1 MGQIERILQL
11 VQQNKINRED
21 AAKLLSA
28 LSSGLATLPD
38 STWERLFAMLDQG
51 MSVEALAQVL
61 GAELEQDKDNRRS
74 TWSTKGARVG
84 SFGMGGLGSQVS
96 TIVNDQIADAFRK
109 GFGDPRRKTARVL
122 RVVVEASDGTDVNI
136 NIPLGLANMV
146 LKLIPKEAQRA
157 MTEQG
162 IDPATLQELLKSELP
177 DGEII
182 RVEASDG
189 TEVRISIE

>member
-21 AAKLLSA
+21 AAKLLAA

-61 GAELEQDKDNRRS
+61 GAELEQDRDNRRS
-74 TWSTKGARVG
+74 TWSTKGARAG
-84 SFGMGGLGSQVS
+84 SGFGFQVS
-96 TIVNDQIADAFRK
+96 NLVNDQIADAFRK
-109 GFGDPRRKTARVL
+109 GFGDPKRKTARVL
-122 RVVVEASDGTDVNI
+122 RVVVESGDGTDVNI
-136 NIPLGLANMV
+136 NIPLGLANMI

-177 DGEII
+177 DGELI
-182 RVEASDG
+182 RVEANDG

>member
-11 VQQNKINRED
+11 VQQNKINRQD
-21 AAKLLSA
+21 AAKLLAA
-28 LSSGLATLPD
+28 LSNGLATLPD

-51 MSVEALAQVL
+51 MGVEALAQVL
-61 GAELEQDKDNRRS
+61 GAELEQDSKRS
-74 TWSTKGARVG
+74 TWSTKGARA
-84 SFGMGGLGSQVS
+84 SNFGMGGLGSQVS
-96 TIVNDQIADAFRK
+96 SMVNDQIADAFRK
-109 GFGDPRRKTARVL
+109 GFGDPKRKTARVL

-162 IDPATLQELLKSELP
+162 IDPVTLQELLKSDLP

>member
-21 AAKLLSA
+21 AAKLLAA
-28 LSSGLATLPD
+28 LSSGLSTLPD

-61 GAELEQDKDNRRS
+61 GAELEQDRDNRRS
-74 TWSTKGARVG
+74 TWSTKGGRAG
-84 SFGMGGLGSQVS
+84 PGFGFQVS
-96 TIVNDQIADAFRK
+96 NLVNDQIADAFRK

-122 RVVVEASDGTDVNI
+122 RVVVESGDGTDVNI

-162 IDPATLQELLKSELP
+162 IDPATLQELLRSELP

-182 RVEASDG
+182 RVEANDG

>member
-1 MGQIERILQL
+1 MGQIERILTL

-21 AAKLLSA
+21 AAKLLAA
-28 LSSGLATLPD
+28 LSPGLANLPD

-61 GAELEQDKDNRRS
+61 GAELEADKKS
-74 TWSTKGARVG
+74 TTWSTKGGQGGACGSRV
-84 SFGMGGLGSQVS
+84 SSM
-96 TIVNDQIADAFRK
+96 VNEQIADAFRK

-122 RVVVEASDGTDVNI
+122 RVMVEASDGTDVNI
-136 NIPLGLANMV
+136 NIPLGLASMI

-162 IDPATLQELLKSELP
+162 IDPVTLQEILKSDLP

-182 RVEASDG
+182 SVEASDG

>member
-21 AAKLLSA
+21 AAKLLAA
-28 LSSGLATLPD
+28 LSSGLSTLPD

-61 GAELEQDKDNRRS
+61 GAELEQDRDNRRS
-74 TWSTKGARVG
+74 TWSTKGARG
-84 SFGMGGLGSQVS
+84 GPGFGFQVS
-96 TIVNDQIADAFRK
+96 NLVNDQIADAFRK

-122 RVVVEASDGTDVNI
+122 RVVVESGDGTDVNI

-162 IDPATLQELLKSELP
+162 IDPATLQELLRSELP

-182 RVEASDG
+182 RVEANDG

>member
-21 AAKLLSA
+21 AAKLLAA

-61 GAELEQDKDNRRS
+61 GAELEQDKDKRS
-74 TWSTKGARVG
+74 TWSTKGQRAG
-84 SFGMGGLGSQVS
+84 NFGMGGLGSQVS

-122 RVVVEASDGTDVNI
+122 RVVVESSDGTDVNI

-182 RVEASDG
+182 RVEANDG

>member
-21 AAKLLSA
+21 AAKLLAA

-61 GAELEQDKDNRRS
+61 GAELEQDSRRS
-74 TWSTKGARVG
+74 TWSTKGPRIG
-84 SFGMGGLGSQVS
+84 NFGMGGLGSQVS
-96 TIVNDQIADAFRK
+96 NLVNDQIADAFRK
-109 GFGDPRRKTARVL
+109 GFGDPKRKTARVL
-122 RVVVEASDGTDVNI
+122 RVVVESGDGTDVNI

-182 RVEASDG
+182 RVEANDG

>member
-1 MGQIERILQL
+1 MGQIERILTL

-21 AAKLLSA
+21 AAKLLAA
-28 LSSGLATLPD
+28 LSAGLSSLPD

-61 GAELEQDKDNRRS
+61 GAELEQDSKRTS
-74 TWSTKGARVG
+74 WSTKGARM
-84 SFGMGGLGSQVS
+84 GMGGLGSQVS
-96 TIVNDQIADAFRK
+96 SMVNDQIADAFRK
-109 GFGDPRRKTARVL
+109 GFGDPKRKTARVL
-122 RVVVEASDGTDVNI
+122 KVVVEDSDGTNVNV
-136 NIPLGLANMV
+136 NIPLGLASMV

-162 IDPATLQELLKSELP
+162 IDPTTLQELLKSELP

-189 TEVRISIE
+189 TEVRITIE

>member
-21 AAKLLSA
+21 AAKLLAA
-28 LSSGLATLPD
+28 LSSGLSTLPD

-61 GAELEQDKDNRRS
+61 GAELEQDRDNRRT
-74 TWSTKGARVG
+74 TWSTKGSGRMGAG
-84 SFGMGGLGSQVS
+84 FGPQVS
-96 TIVNDQIADAFRK
+96 ISGMVNDQIADAFRK

-122 RVVVEASDGTDVNI
+122 RVVVESSDGTDVNV
-136 NIPLGLANMV
+136 NIPLGLANMI

-157 MTEQG
+157 MNEQG
-162 IDPATLQELLKSELP
+162 IDPVTLQELLKSELP

-182 RVEASDG
+182 RVESNDG